1 MTLCCNDVMI
11 SAHIVSSA
19 SRLVALILL
28 VALSGCA
35 ATQVESRGELLR
47 GPLCQPGSPPVSAVI
62 YWAPQWRVDQKEPVR
77 RELAALRGIQDFAA
91 RTDCLAVRGIYR
103 LSATQPLSND
113 AELQRLPGGGPDA
126 PALLLLVVVRELG
139 PRIEIGLPWVLEG
152 GTEASIDVRVL
163 DTRTATRLANTQTL
177 WRNGGRWVI
186 KGVSTLD
193 RDMSAALTATLMAPP
208 ASATSTP

>member
-1 MTLCCNDVMI
+1 MTLVRSLPAAT
-11 SAHIVSSA
+11 SALLAI
-19 SRLVALILL
+19 LALG
-28 VALSGCA
+28 LSGCA
-35 ATQVESRGELLR
+35 STQIQSTGELLR
-47 GPLCQPGSPPVSAVI
+47 GPLCQPGSPPVSTVI

-91 RTDCLAVRGIYR
+91 RTDCLAVRGVYR

-126 PALLLLVVVRELG
+126 PALLVLVVVRELG
-139 PRIEIGLPWVLEG
+139 PRIEIGLPWGLEG

-163 DTRTATRLANTQTL
+163 DTRTSTRLANAQTL

-186 KGVSTLD
+186 KGVRTLE
-193 RDMSAALTATLMAPP
+193 RDMSAALTATLMSPQPMPALAP
-208 ASATSTP
+208 TP